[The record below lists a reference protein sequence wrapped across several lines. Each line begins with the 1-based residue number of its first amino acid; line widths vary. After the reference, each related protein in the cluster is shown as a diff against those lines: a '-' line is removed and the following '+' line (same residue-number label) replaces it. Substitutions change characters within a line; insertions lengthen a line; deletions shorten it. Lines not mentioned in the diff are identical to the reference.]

1 MFVAYQKK
9 KENICEYF
17 LYMFQIEDL
26 IRACKCDKSLIESQL
41 LPKYPSD
48 MTTQNEV
55 RQWYSGLTDQMVE
68 ERIQQSGHLVSLTNK
83 INEVLDFHLY
93 LLNNPKEVAYQ
104 MRFAKV
110 EPIISEL
117 RQRQP
122 SSAEFSDLHLALTA
136 VYGFT
141 ILRLKGSQVSKETAA
156 AISQLVVWF
165 NELSGKFRAYEAGE
179 LKLDL

>member
-26 IRACKCDKSLIESQL
+26 IRACKCDMGLIESQL

-48 MTTQNEV
+48 MAVRNEV
-55 RQWYSGLTDQMVE
+55 RQWYSGLTDQMID
-68 ERIQQSGHLVSLTNK
+68 ERIQERGHLVSLANK
-83 INEVLDFHLY
+83 INEVFEFHIY
-93 LLNNPKEVAYQ
+93 LQNNPKEVAYQ
-104 MRFAKV
+104 MRFAKMQ
-110 EPIISEL
+110 PIIEEL
-117 RQRQP
+117 RQKQNAQ
-122 SSAEFSDLHLALTA
+122 SLNDLQLALNA

-141 ILRLKGSQVSKETAA
+141 ILRLKGAQVSKDTAA

-165 NELSGKFRAYEAGE
+165 NELSAKFKDYETGE
-179 LKLDL
+179 LKLDI

>member
-26 IRACKCDKSLIESQL
+26 IRACKCDKGLIESQL
-41 LPKYPSD
+41 LPKYPTD
-48 MTTQNEV
+48 MAVQNEV

-68 ERIQQSGHLVSLTNK
+68 ERIEAHGHLVSLANK
-83 INEVLDFHLY
+83 INEVFEFHLY
-93 LLNNPKEVAYQ
+93 LLNNPKEIAYQ
-104 MRFAKV
+104 MQYAKA
-110 EPIISEL
+110 EPIIGEL
-117 RQRQP
+117 RLKQK
-122 SSAEFSDLHLALTA
+122 SDELNALNLALNA

-141 ILRLKGSQVSKETAA
+141 ILRLKGTQVSNDTAA
-156 AISQLVVWF
+156 AISTLVAWF
-165 NELSGKFRAYEAGE
+165 NALSGKFRDYETGV

>member
-26 IRACKCDKSLIESQL
+26 IRACKCDKRLIESQL

-55 RQWYSGLTDQMVE
+55 RQWYSGLTDQIVD

-110 EPIISEL
+110 QPIISEL

-122 SSAEFSDLHLALTA
+122 LASEFSDLHLALNA

-165 NELSGKFRAYEAGE
+165 NELSEKFRAYESGE

>member
-1 MFVAYQKK
+1 VFVAYQKK

-48 MTTQNEV
+48 LTVRNEV

-68 ERIQQSGHLVSLTNK
+68 ERIEQRGHLVSLTNK
-83 INEVLDFHLY
+83 INEVFDFHLY
-93 LLNNPKEVAYQ
+93 LLNNPKESAYQ
-104 MRFAKV
+104 MQFAKV
-110 EPIISEL
+110 EPIIADL
-117 RQRQP
+117 RQKQN
-122 SSAEFSDLHLALTA
+122 AQQLNDLHLSLNA

-141 ILRLKGSQVSKETAA
+141 ILRLKGTQVSKDTAA
-156 AISQLVVWF
+156 AISALVMWF
-165 NELSGKFRAYEAGE
+165 NALSAKFRDYETGAM
-179 LKLDL
+179 KLDI